1 MNTPPSLLEEL
12 SGTAF
17 VQDQELRRSLAKEL
31 EGFCLTYLSHYFVLD
46 PADFARELLEA
57 LQDAEDRKLEIV
69 GFRGSAKSTFASTA
83 FILWAA
89 LEQPERYPFIISL
102 TSTGTSAT
110 AAMSAIKHELESNE
124 LLNLDYGKIQFRRVD
139 DIAPEPRLES
149 SEDWQARNVLLPN
162 GVRILARSRGQRIR
176 GLRHY
181 QHRPSLIVGDDIEDL
196 EAVTT
201 QEKREKT
208 DKWWHG
214 EVLPAVEE
222 HYGRVVL
229 IGNWLHTDGLMA
241 RAKNSG
247 LYHVLEFPLIRD
259 GEGPRVARVTW
270 KAKYPTE
277 EAVAAKERELGP
289 ISFARE
295 MLLKVIPDE
304 GQDVFPEDIH
314 YYDELPFDDGNYLAH
329 GVDLAISTKESAD
342 CTASVTGEITWP
354 KGQLEI
360 YVQPHPL
367 NRRMSFHETM
377 DALDNIRHSSKMQ
390 SEFFVESVQYQQA
403 AIEELERRAFAVT
416 AMHPIKDKRAR
427 LRVAARYIK
436 NGTVKF
442 PRTGCED
449 LIMQL
454 LGFGI
459 EKHDDLVDA
468 LVYMILGVA
477 GEGINEQK
485 VEFV

>member
-1 MNTPPSLLEEL
+1 MLSPLQDEL
-12 SGTAF
+12 TRTEF
-17 VQDQELRRSLAKEL
+17 VQDQAFRRELAKTL
-31 EGFCLTYLSHYFVLD
+31 EGFCLTYLSHYFSLP

-57 LQDAEDRKLEIV
+57 LENHDNRKLEIV

-83 FILWAA
+83 FVLWAA
-89 LEQPERYPFIISL
+89 LEHPELYPFIISL

-110 AAMSAIKHELESNE
+110 AAMSAIKHELETND
-124 LLNLDYGKIQFRRVD
+124 LLNMDYGKIQFRRVD

-196 EAVTT
+196 DAVAT
-201 QEKREKT
+201 QEKRDKT
-208 DKWWHG
+208 DKWWRG
-214 EVLPAVEE
+214 EVLPAIEE
-222 HYGRVVL
+222 HTGRVVL
-229 IGNWLHTDGLMA
+229 IGNWLHMDGLMA
-241 RAKNSG
+241 RAKNSE
-247 LYHVLEFPLIRD
+247 LYKVLEFPLVA
-259 GEGPRVARVTW
+259 EGNGTRAERCTW
-270 KAKYPTE
+270 KAKYPNE
-277 EAVAAKERELGP
+277 EAIAAKERELGP
-289 ISFARE
+289 VSFARE
-295 MLLKVIPDE
+295 MLLLVIPDE

-342 CTASVTGEITWP
+342 CTASVAGEVTWP
-354 KGQLEI
+354 NKVLEI

-367 NRRMSFHETM
+367 NARMNFHETM

-416 AMHPIKDKRAR
+416 PMRPIKDKRAR

-442 PRTGCED
+442 PRMGCEE
-449 LIMQL
+449 LLTQL

-477 GEGINEQK
+477 GEGINQL
-485 VEFV
+485 VVDYV